1 MEIAIIGTGIAGN
14 VLAHRLHPQHE
25 ITVFEANSYVG
36 GHSNTVELDTADGPV
51 HLDTGF
57 MVFNDRTYPNF
68 QGLMDELD
76 IAYRPSEMSFSVQC
90 QQSGLEYNGSSLN
103 GLFAQRSNLF
113 RPAFYGMIRD
123 ILRFN
128 REALESLANNETDE
142 SLADFLARGRYG
154 SLFIQ
159 QYLIPMGAAI
169 WSAEPDMMERM
180 PARFFIRFFNNHG
193 LLSLENR
200 PQWKVIQGGSQ
211 AYVTRLVADHL
222 HRIRLSSPVQTVI
235 RHPDQVLIKTAG
247 SEPEPFDRVFIA
259 CHSDQA
265 LSMLDT
271 PTELE
276 RQVLG
281 AIPYQS
287 NEVIL
292 HQDDAMMPSRR
303 AAWASWNYHIPAGTH
318 GRASLTYHLNRL
330 HSLPGKQQF
339 FVTLNSG
346 HRIRP
351 ETIIQKYDYSHPVF
365 NRDSVAAQARQDEL
379 NGLNR
384 TYYCGAYWRNGFHED
399 GVVSALAALDSFERG
414 THRA

>member
-1 MEIAIIGTGIAGN
+1 MKIAIIGTGIAGN

-25 ITVFEANSYVG
+25 ITVFEANAYVG
-36 GHSNTVELDTADGPV
+36 GHSNTVEMETADGPV

-68 QGLMDELD
+68 QGLMDQLN

-103 GLFAQRSNLF
+103 GLFAQRSNLL
-113 RPAFYGMIRD
+113 RPAFYRMIRD

-128 REALESLANNETDE
+128 REAMKFLDQDGSDE

-154 SLFIQ
+154 SLFVQ

-180 PARFFIRFFNNHG
+180 PARFFIRFFHNHG

-200 PQWKVIQGGSQ
+200 PQWKVIEGGSQ
-211 AYVTRLVADHL
+211 AYVTRLVAAHR
-222 HRIRLSSPVQTVI
+222 HRIRLSSPVETVI
-235 RHPDQVLIKTAG
+235 RQPEQVLIKTAG
-247 SEPEPFDRVFIA
+247 TEAEAFDRVFIA

-265 LSMLDT
+265 LGMLDV

-292 HQDDAMMPSRR
+292 HGDASMMPGRR

-365 NRDSVAAQARQDEL
+365 TRDSVEAQARQDEL

-399 GVVSALAALDSFERG
+399 GVVSALAALESFERELQ
-414 THRA
+414 RA

>member
-1 MEIAIIGTGIAGN
+1 MKIAIIGTGIAGN

-25 ITVFEANSYVG
+25 ITVFEANAYVG
-36 GHSNTVELDTADGPV
+36 GHSNTVQLETADGPV

-68 QGLMDELD
+68 LGLMDQLD

-128 REALESLANNETDE
+128 REALESLDNNETDE
-142 SLADFLARGRYG
+142 SLAVFLARGRYG

-211 AYVTRLVADHL
+211 AYVSRLVADHL

-247 SEPEPFDRVFIA
+247 SEPEAFDRVFIA

-265 LSMLDT
+265 LTMLDT

-276 RQVLG
+276 RQVLD

-399 GVVSALAALDSFERG
+399 GVVSALAALESFEQG
-414 THRA
+414 LNRA

>member
-1 MEIAIIGTGIAGN
+1 
-14 VLAHRLHPQHE
+14 
-25 ITVFEANSYVG
+25 
-36 GHSNTVELDTADGPV
+36 
-51 HLDTGF
+51 
-57 MVFNDRTYPNF
+57 
-68 QGLMDELD
+68 
-76 IAYRPSEMSFSVQC
+76 
-90 QQSGLEYNGSSLN
+90 
-103 GLFAQRSNLF
+103 
-113 RPAFYGMIRD
+113 
-123 ILRFN
+123 
-128 REALESLANNETDE
+128 
-142 SLADFLARGRYG
+142 
-154 SLFIQ
+154 
-159 QYLIPMGAAI
+159 
-169 WSAEPDMMERM
+169 
-180 PARFFIRFFNNHG
+180 
-193 LLSLENR
+193 
-200 PQWKVIQGGSQ
+200 
-211 AYVTRLVADHL
+211 
-222 HRIRLSSPVQTVI
+222 VI
-235 RHPDQVLIKTAG
+235 RQPEQVLIKTAG
-247 SEPEPFDRVFIA
+247 TEAEAFDRVFIA

-265 LSMLDT
+265 LGMLDV

-292 HQDDAMMPSRR
+292 HGDASMMPGRR

-365 NRDSVAAQARQDEL
+365 TRDSVEAQARQDEL

-399 GVVSALAALDSFERG
+399 GVVSALAALESFERELQ
-414 THRA
+414 RA

>member
-1 MEIAIIGTGIAGN
+1 MKIAIIGTGIAGN

-25 ITVFEANSYVG
+25 ITVFEANAYVG
-36 GHSNTVELDTADGPV
+36 GHSNTVEMETADGPV

-68 QGLMDELD
+68 QGLMDQLN

-103 GLFAQRSNLF
+103 GLFAQRSNLL
-113 RPAFYGMIRD
+113 RPAFYRMIRD

-128 REALESLANNETDE
+128 REAMEFLDQDGSDE

-154 SLFIQ
+154 SLFVQ

-180 PARFFIRFFNNHG
+180 PARFFIRFFHNHG

-200 PQWKVIQGGSQ
+200 PQWKVIEGGSQ
-211 AYVTRLVADHL
+211 AYVTRLVAAHR
-222 HRIRLSSPVQTVI
+222 HRIRLSSPVETVI
-235 RHPDQVLIKTAG
+235 RQPEQVLIKTAG
-247 SEPEPFDRVFIA
+247 TEAEAFDHVFIA

-265 LSMLDT
+265 LGMLDV

-292 HQDDAMMPSRR
+292 HGDASMMPGRR

-365 NRDSVAAQARQDEL
+365 TRDSVEAQARQDEL

-399 GVVSALAALDSFERG
+399 GVVSALAALESFERELQ
-414 THRA
+414 RA

>member
-1 MEIAIIGTGIAGN
+1 VKIAIIGTGIAGN

-25 ITVFEANSYVG
+25 ITVFEANAYVG
-36 GHSNTVELDTADGPV
+36 GHSNTVEMETADGPV

-68 QGLMDELD
+68 QGLMDQLN

-103 GLFAQRSNLF
+103 GLFAQRSNLL
-113 RPAFYGMIRD
+113 RPAFYRMIRD

-128 REALESLANNETDE
+128 REAMKFLDQDGSDE

-154 SLFIQ
+154 SLFVQ

-180 PARFFIRFFNNHG
+180 PARFFIRFFHNHG

-200 PQWKVIQGGSQ
+200 PQWKVIEGGSQ
-211 AYVTRLVADHL
+211 AYVTRLVAAHR
-222 HRIRLSSPVQTVI
+222 HRIRLSSPVETVI
-235 RHPDQVLIKTAG
+235 RQPEQVLIKTAG
-247 SEPEPFDRVFIA
+247 TEAEAFDRVFIA

-265 LSMLDT
+265 LGMLDV

-292 HQDDAMMPSRR
+292 HGDASMMPGRR

-365 NRDSVAAQARQDEL
+365 TRDSVEAQARQDEL

-399 GVVSALAALDSFERG
+399 GVVSALAALESFERELQ
-414 THRA
+414 RA

>member
-1 MEIAIIGTGIAGN
+1 MKIAIIGTGIAGN

-25 ITVFEANSYVG
+25 ITVFEANAYVG
-36 GHSNTVELDTADGPV
+36 GHSNTVEMETAEGPV

-68 QGLMDELD
+68 QGLMDQLD

-103 GLFAQRSNLF
+103 GLFAQRSNLL
-113 RPAFYGMIRD
+113 RPAFYRMIRD

-128 REALESLANNETDE
+128 REAMEFLGQDGSDE

-154 SLFIQ
+154 SLFVQ

-180 PARFFIRFFNNHG
+180 PARFFIRFFHNHG

-200 PQWKVIQGGSQ
+200 PQWKVIEGGSQ
-211 AYVTRLVADHL
+211 AYVTRLVAAHR

-235 RHPDQVLIKTAG
+235 RQPENVLIKTAG
-247 SEPEPFDRVFIA
+247 TEAEAFDHVFIA

-265 LSMLDT
+265 LGMLDV

-276 RQVLG
+276 REVLG

-292 HQDDAMMPSRR
+292 HGDDSMMPSRR

-351 ETIIQKYDYSHPVF
+351 QTIIQRYDYAHPVF
-365 NRDSVAAQARQDEL
+365 TRDSVAAQARQDEL

-399 GVVSALAALDSFERG
+399 GVVSALAALESFEREL
-414 THRA
+414 HRA

>member
-1 MEIAIIGTGIAGN
+1 MKIAIIGTGIAGN

-25 ITVFEANSYVG
+25 ITVFEANAYVG
-36 GHSNTVELDTADGPV
+36 GHSNTVEMETADGPV

-68 QGLMDELD
+68 QGLMDQLN

-103 GLFAQRSNLF
+103 GLFAQRSNLL
-113 RPAFYGMIRD
+113 RPAFYRMIRD

-128 REALESLANNETDE
+128 REAMEFLDQDGSDE

-154 SLFIQ
+154 SLFVQ

-180 PARFFIRFFNNHG
+180 PARFFIRFFHNHG

-200 PQWKVIQGGSQ
+200 PQWKVIEGGSQ
-211 AYVTRLVADHL
+211 AYVTRLVAAHR
-222 HRIRLSSPVQTVI
+222 HRIRLSSPVETVI
-235 RHPDQVLIKTAG
+235 RQPEQVLIKRAG
-247 SEPEPFDRVFIA
+247 TEAEAFDRVFIA

-265 LSMLDT
+265 LGMLDV

-292 HQDDAMMPSRR
+292 HGDASMMPGRR

-365 NRDSVAAQARQDEL
+365 TRDSVEAQARQDEL

-399 GVVSALAALDSFERG
+399 GVVSALAALESFERELQ
-414 THRA
+414 RA